1 MLAIVFGVVGPL
13 EVSAKG
19 ESAGLN
25 KEVENYQRWWNLSSE
40 VHVLKNIIIYYLVYI
55 LKNKNRFLFIVTVST
70 PVVPLL

>member
-1 MLAIVFGVVGPL
+1 MLAIVFGVVGLL